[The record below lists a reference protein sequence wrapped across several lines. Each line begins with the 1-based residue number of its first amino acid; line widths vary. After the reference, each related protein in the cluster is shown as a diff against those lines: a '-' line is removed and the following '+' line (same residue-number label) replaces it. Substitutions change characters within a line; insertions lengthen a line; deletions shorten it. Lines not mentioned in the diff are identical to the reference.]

1 MTHLP
6 DRMEGSL
13 PASDGECEEA
23 GDFAANSMFDSG
35 GEAFRITG
43 PAEETDGLGE
53 IAAPVGGTADS
64 RAPGTSSLSRERP
77 NPSGRRRAQVVVL
90 LPALNEGPAIGAV
103 MDRIP
108 VDRMRTRG
116 YDVRVWVVDGQST
129 DATMDIAR
137 ARGASTFVQ
146 SGTGKGNGVRQALA
160 EILANPTRPLSWGDR
175 YFVML
180 DADGTYPADAIPRF
194 VEALESGEEVVLGS
208 RLCGSIAD
216 GAISDLN
223 RLGNRLLSALASLLY
238 RVPVTDVCT
247 GMWAFREDAL
257 QRFGLVAEGFDLEA
271 DLFASACE
279 RGIRMRELPIAY
291 DRRIGEPKL
300 VPLRTGLSI
309 AWRLLMRRLNRPST
323 ELRRIPPAAARREET
338 A

>member
-1 MTHLP
+1 
-6 DRMEGSL
+6 MEGSL
-13 PASDGECEEA
+13 PASDRECDESTNFVDE
-23 GDFAANSMFDSG
+23 SMIDSSD
-35 GEAFRITG
+35 EAFEITG
-43 PAEETDGLGE
+43 PAEEVDWLGE
-53 IAAPVGGTADS
+53 VSAPVGRTANS
-64 RAPGTSSLSRERP
+64 RAPGTRPVSTGRP
-77 NPSGRRRAQVVVL
+77 NPRGRRPAQVVVL
-90 LPALNEGPAIGAV
+90 LPALNEGPAIGTV

-108 VDRMRTRG
+108 TDRMRIRG
-116 YDVRVWVVDGQST
+116 YDVRVWVVDG
-129 DATMDIAR
+129 
-137 ARGASTFVQ
+137 
-146 SGTGKGNGVRQALA
+146 GTGKGNGVRQALA
-160 EILANPTRPLSWGDR
+160 EILANPPRPRSGGERLV
-175 YFVML
+175 VML

-194 VEALESGEEVVLGS
+194 VEALESGDDVVLGS

-216 GAISDLN
+216 GAISDMN

-247 GMWAFREDAL
+247 GMWGFREDAL
-257 QRFGLVAEGFDLEA
+257 QQFGLVAEGFDLEA

-279 RGIRMRELPIAY
+279 RGIRLRELPISY
-291 DRRIGEPKL
+291 DRRIGPPKL

>member
-1 MTHLP
+1 MTP
-6 DRMEGSL
+6 MPNRMEGSL
-13 PASDGECEEA
+13 PASDTEYDESM
-23 GDFAANSMFDSG
+23 DFAAESMTDSG
-35 GEAFRITG
+35 DEAFRITG
-43 PAEETDGLGE
+43 PAEETDRLGE
-53 IAAPVGGTADS
+53 IADPVWGAADS
-64 RAPGTSSLSRERP
+64 HTPGTIPLWGTRP
-77 NPSGRRRAQVVVL
+77 NPRGRHRAQVVVL

-129 DATMDIAR
+129 DTTMDIAR

-146 SGTGKGNGVRQALA
+146 SGTGKGN
-160 EILANPTRPLSWGDR
+160 
-175 YFVML
+175 
-180 DADGTYPADAIPRF
+180 
-194 VEALESGEEVVLGS
+194 
-208 RLCGSIAD
+208 
-216 GAISDLN
+216 
-223 RLGNRLLSALASLLY
+223 
-238 RVPVTDVCT
+238 
-247 GMWAFREDAL
+247 AL

-309 AWRLLMRRLNRPST
+309 AWRLIMRRLNRPST
-323 ELRRIPPAAARREET
+323 ELRRIPPAAARRAET

>member
-1 MTHLP
+1 M
-6 DRMEGSL
+6 
-13 PASDGECEEA
+13 
-23 GDFAANSMFDSG
+23 DFAAESMTDSG
-35 GEAFRITG
+35 DEAFRITG
-43 PAEETDGLGE
+43 PAEETDWLGE
-53 IAAPVGGTADS
+53 IADPVWGAADS
-64 RAPGTSSLSRERP
+64 RTPGTIPLSGGRP
-77 NPSGRRRAQVVVL
+77 NPRGRRCAQVVVL
-90 LPALNEGPAIGAV
+90 LPALNEGPAIGSV

-108 VDRMRTRG
+108 IDRMRTRG

-137 ARGASTFVQ
+137 ERGASTFVQ

-160 EILANPTRPLSWGDR
+160 EILANPLRSLPGGER
-175 YFVML
+175 FFVML

-208 RLCGSIAD
+208 RLGGSIAD

-247 GMWAFREDAL
+247 GMWGFREDAL

-279 RGIRMRELPIAY
+279 QGIRMRELPISY

-309 AWRLLMRRLNRPST
+309 AWRLLLRRLNRPST

>member
-13 PASDGECEEA
+13 PASDGECEDA
-23 GDFAANSMFDSG
+23 GDFAANSIIDSDIDSDDG
-35 GEAFRITG
+35 SFPITG
-43 PAEETDGLGE
+43 PAEETDWLGE
-53 IAAPVGGTADS
+53 TTAPVGRPADS
-64 RAPGTSSLSRERP
+64 RAPGTSSLSTGRP
-77 NPSGRRRAQVVVL
+77 NPSGPRLAQVVVL
-90 LPALNEGPAIGAV
+90 LPALNEEPAIGAV
-103 MDRIP
+103 IDRIP
-108 VDRMRTRG
+108 LDWMRTCG

-160 EILANPTRPLSWGDR
+160 EILANPTRPLTWGER
-175 YFVML
+175 FFVML

-208 RLCGSIAD
+208 RLWGSIAD

-238 RVPVTDVCT
+238 RVP
-247 GMWAFREDAL
+247 
-257 QRFGLVAEGFDLEA
+257 
-271 DLFASACE
+271 
-279 RGIRMRELPIAY
+279 
-291 DRRIGEPKL
+291 
-300 VPLRTGLSI
+300 
-309 AWRLLMRRLNRPST
+309 
-323 ELRRIPPAAARREET
+323 
-338 A
+338 

>member
-13 PASDGECEEA
+13 PASDGECDESM
-23 GDFAANSMFDSG
+23 DFATESMTDSSD
-35 GEAFRITG
+35 EAFRITG

-53 IAAPVGGTADS
+53 IADPAWGRADS
-64 RAPGTSSLSRERP
+64 PAPGTIPLSGTRP
-77 NPSGRRRAQVVVL
+77 NPRGRRRAQVVVL

-129 DATMDIAR
+129 DARMDIAR
-137 ARGASTFVQ
+137 ARGASTFAQ

-160 EILANPTRPLSWGDR
+160 EILANPVRRLPAGER
-175 YFVML
+175 FVVML

-208 RLCGSIAD
+208 RLGGSIAD

-223 RLGNRLLSALASLLY
+223 RLGNRLPSALASLLY
-238 RVPVTDVCT
+238 RVPRTDVCT
-247 GMWAFREDAL
+247 GMWGVREDAL
-257 QRFGLVAEGFDLEA
+257 QRLGLAAEGFELEA
-271 DLFASACE
+271 ELFAAACE
-279 RGIRMRELPIAY
+279 RGIRMRGLPIFY

>member
-1 MTHLP
+1 MP
-6 DRMEGSL
+6 NRMEGSL
-13 PASDGECEEA
+13 PASDTEYDESM
-23 GDFAANSMFDSG
+23 DFAAESMTDSG
-35 GEAFRITG
+35 DEAFRITG
-43 PAEETDGLGE
+43 PAEETDRLGE
-53 IAAPVGGTADS
+53 IADPVWGAADS
-64 RAPGTSSLSRERP
+64 HTPGTIPLWGTRP
-77 NPSGRRRAQVVVL
+77 NPRGRHRAQVVVL

-116 YDVRVWVVDGQST
+116 YDVQVWVVDGQST

-160 EILANPTRPLSWGDR
+160 EILANPTRLLSRGDR
-175 YFVML
+175 FVVML

-208 RLCGSIAD
+208 RLGGSIAD

-247 GMWAFREDAL
+247 GMWGFREDAL

-279 RGIRMRELPIAY
+279 RGIRMRELPIFY

-323 ELRRIPPAAARREET
+323 EPRRIPPAAARREET